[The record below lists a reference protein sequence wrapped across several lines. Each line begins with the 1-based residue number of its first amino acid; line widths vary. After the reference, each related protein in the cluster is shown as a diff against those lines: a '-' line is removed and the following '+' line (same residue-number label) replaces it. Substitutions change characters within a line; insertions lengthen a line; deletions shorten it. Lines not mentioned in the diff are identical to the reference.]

1 MADTELNS
9 ELYKKMS
16 AEQDKFRG
24 WLLDQPPADILLHAV
39 EYTVREDILMEME
52 ALELPDDQARAL
64 LASPDA
70 MADIYKTFSK
80 MVDTGHMDV
89 VRESIEDRAAELS
102 LEQAVEQA
110 VQEDVQREM
119 EMQGKQ
125 EVVEL
130 FGTTALF
137 FNERVRQEDVPD
149 GLYRYDLRGLDED
162 PGEPALVEDHVAVNH
177 AGTILTAK
185 PLDIPKEGYLVLG
198 GELNFTGDEM
208 TLEEFRGNYASP
220 ELDEAVYL
228 VDRAFLLHVKE
239 DPDGSYGYAVFDRQ
253 TKQKTAEGSISRDD
267 VLDGIDPTHDHLA
280 AARDAAIG
288 AVGLYGGPLGGGEVA
303 QVGLT
308 SLKDFRDSDIRRR
321 SIWEPET
328 LPRDDLRF
336 IDSGYNEQFRLPN
349 GGRIEVEYPDRTF
362 SAPCEYIDDYHA
374 YIGTEVY
381 HMCQFAE
388 VLERGGG
395 VCRPEAVIEADA
407 AAWKIGWDKFL
418 AVECGAGQWD
428 YHLYD
433 SQMAEL
439 KSGSLE
445 VVGCSIN
452 EVRDMVLA
460 ENKLGRRS
468 MTPTDY
474 GMLMDRAAAR
484 AEEARG
490 EKRESVLGQLSAL
503 KSGQKDK
510 ASPAP
515 EKKHREEGR

>member
-1 MADTELNS
+1 MADMELS
-9 ELYKKMS
+9 SKLYEKMS
-16 AEQDKFRG
+16 AEQDKFRS
-24 WLLDQPPADILLHAV
+24 WLLEQPPADILDHAV
-39 EYTVREDILMEME
+39 EYAVREDILMEME

-70 MADIYKTFSK
+70 MSDIYRTFSK
-80 MVDTGHMDV
+80 MADTGHMDV
-89 VRESIEDRAAELS
+89 VRECIEDRAATLS
-102 LEQAVEQA
+102 MEQA
-110 VQEDVQREM
+110 VQEEVQREM

-125 EVVEL
+125 E
-130 FGTTALF
+130 
-137 FNERVRQEDVPD
+137 
-149 GLYRYDLRGLDED
+149 
-162 PGEPALVEDHVAVNH
+162 
-177 AGTILTAK
+177 
-185 PLDIPKEGYLVLG
+185 
-198 GELNFTGDEM
+198 
-208 TLEEFRGNYASP
+208 
-220 ELDEAVYL
+220 AVYL
-228 VDRAFLLHVKE
+228 VDRSSLLHLKE
-239 DPDGSYGYAVFDRQ
+239 VQGGDFEYAVFDKQ
-253 TKQKTAEGSISRDD
+253 TRQKTAEGSISLDD
-267 VLDGIDPTHDHLA
+267 VLDCIDPTRDHLA
-280 AARDAAIG
+280 AARVAAIG
-288 AVGLYGGPLGGGEVA
+288 AAGLDSGPLGGSDVA

-328 LPRDDLRF
+328 LPKDDIRF

-349 GGRIEVEYPDRTF
+349 GGRVEVEYPDHTF

-381 HMCQFAE
+381 HICQFAE
-388 VLERGGG
+388 ILERGGG

-433 SQMAEL
+433 SQMTEL

-468 MTPTDY
+468 MTPTGY
-474 GMLMDRAAAR
+474 GMLMDKAAAR
-484 AEEARG
+484 AEEALG

-510 ASPAP
+510 TSPAP
-515 EKKHREEGR
+515 EKKHREESR

>member
-1 MADTELNS
+1 MADAELNS
-9 ELYKKMS
+9 KLYAKMS
-16 AEQDKFRG
+16 AEQDKFRS
-24 WLLDQPPADILLHAV
+24 WLMDQPPADILNHAV
-39 EYTVREDILMEME
+39 EYTVREDILMEMGV
-52 ALELPDDQARAL
+52 LELPDDQARAL

-70 MADIYKTFSK
+70 MSDIYKTFSK

-89 VRESIEDRAAELS
+89 VRECIEDRAASLS
-102 LEQAVEQA
+102 MEQAVEQ
-110 VQEDVQREM
+110 
-119 EMQGKQ
+119 
-125 EVVEL
+125 
-130 FGTTALF
+130 
-137 FNERVRQEDVPD
+137 
-149 GLYRYDLRGLDED
+149 
-162 PGEPALVEDHVAVNH
+162 
-177 AGTILTAK
+177 
-185 PLDIPKEGYLVLG
+185 
-198 GELNFTGDEM
+198 
-208 TLEEFRGNYASP
+208 
-220 ELDEAVYL
+220 
-228 VDRAFLLHVKE
+228 
-239 DPDGSYGYAVFDRQ
+239 
-253 TKQKTAEGSISRDD
+253 
-267 VLDGIDPTHDHLA
+267 

-288 AVGLYGGPLGGGEVA
+288 AAGLEGVEAA

-328 LPRDDLRF
+328 LPKDDLRF

-374 YIGTEVY
+374 YIGGEVY

-395 VCRPEAVIEADA
+395 VCRPEPVLDA
-407 AAWKIGWDKFL
+407 EQAAWKIGWDKFL

-428 YHLYD
+428 YHLFD

-452 EVRDMVLA
+452 EVRDMILA

-474 GMLMDRAAAR
+474 GTLMDKAAAR
-484 AEEARG
+484 AEEALG

-503 KSGQKDK
+503 KNDQKDK
-510 ASPAP
+510 PSPAP
-515 EKKHREEGR
+515 EKKHREESR